1 MTERTRQAPRRTVA
15 RRVLLSYALIMTAFA
30 LSAGFSVMALR
41 SSAREA
47 NLMREGYLPLALS
60 LRGLVANQ
68 DTWNTQLNHI
78 TTARNPAD
86 KRVWFET
93 AIKVG
98 RPKKFGEV
106 RAKLSRAFLQQ
117 GDDAARQAGEELL
130 DRLTAIEKFL
140 AEDAEAL
147 DQLFVALDRDKSD
160 EAERLRDLL
169 VTRGFQGKKQLSELE
184 RTMERN
190 LDSLLDEARAREL
203 TGIQLLVAL
212 VALTVLVGLLMVL
225 YARRVLRPL
234 ALVTERAK
242 AVAQGDLTPRPVLS
256 SNDEIGD
263 LSATFEGMVS
273 AIARANEQLLA
284 SERLATIGKMAAH
297 VTHEIRNPLSSIALN
312 LELLDEELGAPNEE
326 ARALVRAITKEVDR
340 LSALST
346 QYLSV
351 AKRQELRLEDENIGD
366 IVREACDFVRADMA
380 RNGVELRLSIQPDL
394 PAVKAD
400 EAQLKQAL
408 FNLLRN
414 AREAMDKAI
423 DKARDKAGD
432 RGQAH
437 ASAGTIE
444 VRLERGA
451 AGGVLITVEDE
462 GAGIKPAARARL
474 FEPFFSTKSHGTGL
488 GLAITRQIVQA
499 HGGSIS
505 CAAREQRGTRFS
517 IHLPEAASGERV
529 AGTSATPD
537 ELRVH

>member
-1 MTERTRQAPRRTVA
+1 
-15 RRVLLSYALIMTAFA
+15 AFA

-147 DQLFVALDRDKSD
+147 DPLFVALDRDKSD

-242 AVAQGDLTPRPVLS
+242 AVAQGDLTPRPVL
-256 SNDEIGD
+256 
-263 LSATFEGMVS
+263 
-273 AIARANEQLLA
+273 
-284 SERLATIGKMAAH
+284 
-297 VTHEIRNPLSSIALN
+297 
-312 LELLDEELGAPNEE
+312 
-326 ARALVRAITKEVDR
+326 
-340 LSALST
+340 
-346 QYLSV
+346 
-351 AKRQELRLEDENIGD
+351 
-366 IVREACDFVRADMA
+366 
-380 RNGVELRLSIQPDL
+380 
-394 PAVKAD
+394 
-400 EAQLKQAL
+400 
-408 FNLLRN
+408 
-414 AREAMDKAI
+414 
-423 DKARDKAGD
+423 
-432 RGQAH
+432 
-437 ASAGTIE
+437 
-444 VRLERGA
+444 
-451 AGGVLITVEDE
+451 
-462 GAGIKPAARARL
+462 
-474 FEPFFSTKSHGTGL
+474 
-488 GLAITRQIVQA
+488 
-499 HGGSIS
+499 
-505 CAAREQRGTRFS
+505 
-517 IHLPEAASGERV
+517 
-529 AGTSATPD
+529 
-537 ELRVH
+537 

>member
-47 NLMREGYLPLALS
+47 NLMRDGYLPLALS

-505 CAAREQRGTRFS
+505 CEAREQRGTRFS

>member
-437 ASAGTIE
+437 ASAGTID

-505 CAAREQRGTRFS
+505 CEAREQRGTRFS

>member
-1 MTERTRQAPRRTVA
+1 VTERTRQAPRRTVA

-225 YARRVLRPL
+225 YAHQVAREKVEARSGVPVAAPSAYEIQSFPEMRHGVVGTLDSLEQKGLIETRMGRVFEDK
-234 ALVTERAK
+234 ERDVWRARL
-242 AVAQGDLTPRPVLS
+242 QIHLTPRGES
-256 SNDEIGD
+256 YI
-263 LSATFEGMVS
+263 
-273 AIARANEQLLA
+273 
-284 SERLATIGKMAAH
+284 
-297 VTHEIRNPLSSIALN
+297 
-312 LELLDEELGAPNEE
+312 
-326 ARALVRAITKEVDR
+326 KEV
-340 LSALST
+340 
-346 QYLSV
+346 
-351 AKRQELRLEDENIGD
+351 
-366 IVREACDFVRADMA
+366 
-380 RNGVELRLSIQPDL
+380 
-394 PAVKAD
+394 
-400 EAQLKQAL
+400 
-408 FNLLRN
+408 
-414 AREAMDKAI
+414 
-423 DKARDKAGD
+423 AGY
-432 RGQAH
+432 
-437 ASAGTIE
+437 
-444 VRLERGA
+444 
-451 AGGVLITVEDE
+451 
-462 GAGIKPAARARL
+462 
-474 FEPFFSTKSHGTGL
+474 
-488 GLAITRQIVQA
+488 
-499 HGGSIS
+499 
-505 CAAREQRGTRFS
+505 
-517 IHLPEAASGERV
+517 
-529 AGTSATPD
+529 TP
-537 ELRVH
+537 

>member
-394 PAVKAD
+394 PPVKAD

-437 ASAGTIE
+437 ASAGTID

-505 CAAREQRGTRFS
+505 CEAREQRGTRFS